1 MYKALYIHADNDI
14 SFFDKFNYIKEFKC
28 VSMHSRDDERFIRGL
43 LSLYERNGF
52 SSDLTE
58 FNAGENVI
66 YFWKNNRVI
75 YYYTDFEI
83 FDNNAR
89 DYARLFFDIDV
100 VIFQRFLP
108 QYERREYMKYMLL
121 PIQCI
126 EYDIYTMR
134 YSEWVAN
141 NRNEFNNF
149 PLISSIDNLELMLED
164 IDYNAD

>member
-28 VSMHSRDDERFIRGL
+28 VTMHSRDDERFMSRL
-43 LSLYERNGF
+43 LKLYSDNGF
-52 SSDLTE
+52 SCDMGD
-58 FNAGENVI
+58 FNAGQNII
-66 YFWKNNRVI
+66 YFWKKSRLI

-83 FDNNAR
+83 FQTTDN

-134 YSEWVAN
+134 YSEWTAN
-141 NRNEFNNF
+141 NRGEFNNF
-149 PLISSIDNLELMLED
+149 PMTMSLDLELMLD
-164 IDYNAD
+164 DPDDN